1 MEEKQNDLARK
12 EKAYGKDMKA
22 VPRATE
28 GLSDKIVDQIRILR
42 LFLHL
47 SSVLGVLPLPTRHF
61 SWC

>member
-28 GLSDKIVDQIRILR
+28 GLSDKIVDQIRIL
-42 LFLHL
+42 
-47 SSVLGVLPLPTRHF
+47 
-61 SWC
+61 